1 MAPPFKTAE
10 FEIIFGK
17 GISNSACVLDMAVA
31 NGLIEKSGSYFSYN
45 GERVGQGRENAKRW
59 LEENPDVMAEL
70 ESKIKEKLQPAVEE
84 HAE

>member
-1 MAPPFKTAE
+1 
-10 FEIIFGK
+10 
-17 GISNSACVLDMAVA
+17 MAVA

-70 ESKIKEKLQPAVEE
+70 EKKIKEKLQPAVEE